1 MRGYWAMADKLY
13 FMIRDLYAVHRKV
26 LEECKLQS
34 EAHQS
39 TMDSPHTWNGSNR
52 TASPSSL
59 HGGSPLIEATSN
71 GVPQS
76 RLPLADMSHSTS
88 DWATRYQWQAENSSG
103 QINRGPSLF
112 KNSESPFISSYDQWM
127 QRQQE

>member
-1 MRGYWAMADKLY
+1 MADKLY

-26 LEECKLQS
+26 LEECKLQN
-34 EAHQS
+34 EVHQP

-59 HGGSPLIEATSN
+59 HGGSPLLEATSK

-76 RLPLADMSHSTS
+76 RLADMSAS
-88 DWATRYQWQAENSSG
+88 DWATRYHWQAENSSG